1 MDAMWDEGMEA
12 GAAKQGRGDR
22 TLNCKFLGKKAL
34 SHSPG
39 GQEHLQ
45 SGHLVSLPR
54 QGKFIRIHFGTTGKL
69 ASADIETCK

>member
-1 MDAMWDEGMEA
+1 MWNKGWKRAQQSREEA
-12 GAAKQGRGDR
+12 IR